1 MIGAVPATAQLN
13 QAAPPWS
20 VAEWVQGP
28 PVDLSDLSGKV
39 VLLEVFQV
47 NCPGCFLYALPR
59 AIELHRQYADQGLAV
74 LGIATA
80 FEDFDKNTLVNL
92 QALVE
97 SGLVV
102 GETFRV
108 LDARGELDR
117 GRWRYRIP
125 FPVAMDNLLAVTDA
139 QPSGSAVDDFIRDK
153 LPDVIGLPEQEQLA
167 IRQRVSQYLQGL
179 SYRAET
185 FERYGLQG
193 TPSQVL
199 IDKQGLLRFSR
210 FGSYPTLEID
220 IQRLLAE

>member
-1 MIGAVPATAQLN
+1 MTSAASATAQLN

-20 VAEWVQGP
+20 VAGWVQGSS
-28 PVDLSDLSGKV
+28 VELQDLVGKV

-59 AIELHRQYADQGLAV
+59 AIELHRQYADRGLVV

-80 FEDFDKNTLVNL
+80 FEDFDKNTFANL
-92 QALVE
+92 QALLE
-97 SGLVV
+97 SGYVV
-102 GETFRV
+102 GETLRV
-108 LDARGELDR
+108 LEARGELDR

-125 FPVAMDNLLAVTDA
+125 FPVAMDNLLTVTDTH
-139 QPSGSAVDDFIRDK
+139 PGGSAVDDFIRK
-153 LPDVIGLPEQEQLA
+153 NLPDVVGLAESDQLA
-167 IRQRVSQYLQGL
+167 IRQRVSQYLQRL
-179 SYRAET
+179 SYRPET

-199 IDKQGLLRFSR
+199 IDKRGMLRSSR
-210 FGSYPTLEID
+210 FGSYPWLEVD

>member
-1 MIGAVPATAQLN
+1 MTSVVSAKVLLN

-28 PVDLSDLSGKV
+28 SVELRDLSSKV

-59 AIELHRQYADQGLAV
+59 AIELHRQYADQGLVV

-92 QALVE
+92 QAVLE
-97 SGLVV
+97 SGHVV
-102 GETFRV
+102 GETLRV

-125 FPVAMDNLLAVTDA
+125 FSVAMDNLRAVTGT
-139 QPSGSAVDDFIRDK
+139 QPSGSAVDDFIRENQPDVVG
-153 LPDVIGLPEQEQLA
+153 LPDPDQLA
-167 IRQRVSQYLQGL
+167 IRQRVSQYLQRL

-193 TPSQVL
+193 TPSQIL
-199 IDKQGLLRFSR
+199 IDKQGILRASR
-210 FGSYPTLEID
+210 FGSYPLLEVD